1 MHESFLRRRLSIS
14 VHEATRAAL
23 DSGDASETWIV
34 QGEGDVVAGKKL
46 KKAEPKIVEK
56 RDERISENNKIAPF
70 LSMTQTLTDKRCP
83 NMAYRSSYRAPSE
96 FQSHLRE

>member
-1 MHESFLRRRLSIS
+1 MHESFLRRRLCTS

-46 KKAEPKIVEK
+46 KKELTVEPKIVEK
-56 RDERISENNKIAPF
+56 RGERISENSKIASF
-70 LSMTQTLTDKRCP
+70 LLLTETLKDKARP
-83 NMAYRSSYRAPSE
+83 KHAYRSS
-96 FQSHLRE
+96 